1 MRTQQ
6 TNLAIRHEIAV
17 NCRKGDDQYNILW
30 ECLTLYGSIVHGNK
44 HLVKKIADHLL
55 IGDPQQIRTSGE
67 QLFVRRSPLLW
78 GTPEAR
84 KDQITHRQQ
93 FFGQAIVELDKQLLV
108 QQNLLLPFR

>member
-1 MRTQQ
+1 MNRQQ
-6 TNLAIRHEIAV
+6 RGNQQI
-17 NCRKGDDQYNILW
+17 YW
-30 ECLTLYGSIVHGNK
+30 EFLTLYGSIVHGNK
-44 HLVKKIADHLL
+44 HLVKKSQITCQA
-55 IGDPQQIRTSGE
+55 GDPRQIRASVE

>member
-17 NCRKGDDQYNILW
+17 NCRKGGDQYNILW

-44 HLVKKIADHLL
+44 HLVKKSQITCQA
-55 IGDPQQIRTSGE
+55 GDPRQIRASVE